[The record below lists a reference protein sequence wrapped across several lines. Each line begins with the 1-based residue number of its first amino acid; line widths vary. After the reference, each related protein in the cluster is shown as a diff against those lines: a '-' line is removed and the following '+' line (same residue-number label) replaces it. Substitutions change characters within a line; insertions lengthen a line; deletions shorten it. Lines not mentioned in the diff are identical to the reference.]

1 MGENL
6 EEVKSLEISE
16 GELESFVKLSLDN
29 IETGLTL
36 IDTQVNTYRGPLDI
50 LAVDS
55 EGCLVVIEL
64 KVKKNDD
71 MLFQAVDYCDWVQQN
86 IDSVSRMYRNIHPKV
101 EVNYKKPPRIM
112 LIAPSFSS
120 SLKRR
125 AKYLDISI
133 DLYIYRL
140 IEIGGKR
147 GLLFEEVKIPP
158 QRFPPSS
165 PKTIPDLMS
174 QPQNVEYRTLV
185 GKLDK
190 AIRGV
195 GGDIEPYPT
204 TQYIGYK
211 IKGSCIASI
220 HPRKTACP
228 YVDILGEEGWESLSL
243 ESKNDI
249 EKILNLVNKAYRLK
263 KGVADTDKV

>member
-1 MGENL
+1 MGEKL
-6 EEVKSLEISE
+6 EEVKILDISE
-16 GELESFVKLSLDN
+16 RELESFVKLSLSN

-36 IDTQVNTYRGPLDI
+36 IDTQVNTYRGPLDV
-50 LAVDS
+50 LAADN

-64 KVKKNDD
+64 KVKENDD
-71 MLFQAVDYCDWVQQN
+71 MLFQAVDYSDWVQEN
-86 IDSVSRMYRNIHPKV
+86 IDSVSRMYRNIHSKV
-101 EVNYKKPPRIM
+101 EANYKKPPRIM
-112 LIAPSFSS
+112 LVAPSFSS

-125 AKYLDISI
+125 AKYLDINI
-133 DLYIYRL
+133 DLYICRF

-147 GLLFEEVKIPP
+147 GLLFEQVNIPP
-158 QRFPPSS
+158 RRFPPPS
-165 PKTIPDLMS
+165 PKTIPDLMNY
-174 QPQNVEYRTLV
+174 PQNVEYKTLIE
-185 GKLDK
+185 KLDK
-190 AIRGV
+190 AIRQV

-211 IKGSCIASI
+211 IKGSYIASI

-228 YVDILGEEGWESLSL
+228 YVDIFGEEGWESLLL
-243 ESKNDI
+243 ENKNDI